1 MHPLETGQRIPSLE
15 LERKNVL
22 SDPPM
27 DKYDLLPRVW
37 EGGGGG
43 GGGERE
49 GGRERGGQGGREG
62 ERAREGERETTAGMV
77 SAGGPSWVTVLYS
90 AVAMTFS
97 ECLGSQLVSATWGR
111 CESNRTVVADISGLL
126 TVSTGCLAE
135 FNRIVSVLVV
145 LLSVMIRA
153 VLYLGVPSW
162 EM

>member
-1 MHPLETGQRIPSLE
+1 MS
-15 LERKNVL
+15 
-22 SDPPM
+22 
-27 DKYDLLPRVW
+27 
-37 EGGGGG
+37 
-43 GGGERE
+43 
-49 GGRERGGQGGREG
+49 GREG
-62 ERAREGERETTAGMV
+62 RRESERGRERETTAGMV

-97 ECLGSQLVSATWGR
+97 ECLGSQLVSVTWGR
-111 CESNRTVVADISGLL
+111 CEANRTAVVTDVSGLL

-153 VLYLGVPSW
+153 VLYLGVPSR